1 MKTIYLFNEKGFYIG
16 QSFAQES
23 PLEPG
28 TYIKPINSTE
38 IAPTLAVKKMPKF
51 VTGKWELVDNL
62 VGERFWLEN
71 GGEFAIKE
79 IGDSFPAAALFIPPP
94 AVIASARNAVEVSAF
109 QAKAAL
115 HRFNMYETVQAL
127 MGNPQTP
134 IEMRLAWENAMSFR
148 RMSPT
153 VLAMGKLMNLNE
165 NDLDALFELAST
177 ITA

>member
-1 MKTIYLFNEKGFYIG
+1 MKTVYLFNEKGFYIG
-16 QSFAQES
+16 QSVAQES

-28 TYIKPINSTE
+28 KYLKPINSTE
-38 IAPTLAVKKMPKF
+38 VAPTLAVKKMPKF
-51 VTGKWELVDNL
+51 SAGKWELVDNL

-71 GGEFAIKE
+71 GGEYAIKE
-79 IGDSFPAAALFIPPP
+79 IGETFPSAALFTPPP
-94 AVIASARNAVEVSAF
+94 AALAALRNDTEVSAF

-115 HRFNMYETVQAL
+115 ARFNMYETVVAL

-134 IEMRLAWENAMSFR
+134 FEMRLAWENAQSFK

-153 VLAMGKLMNLNE
+153 VLAMGNLMNLNE
-165 NDLDALFELAST
+165 NDLDALFDLAKT